1 MVIIYYT
8 DKDGKITHHQEK
20 PKELTLEVVQERVQE
35 FNGER
40 TDGKAAH
47 VVEAADDGLTAYL
60 FQKAAERKQ
69 CDKKMV
75 QDAIDSLEEALDF
88 VRSLR

>member
-1 MVIIYYT
+1 MIIIYYT
-8 DKDGKITHHQEK
+8 DKGKITHHQAA
-20 PKELTLEVVQERVQE
+20 PKDLTLEELEDRAQD
-35 FNGER
+35 FNRER

-47 VVEAADDGLTAYL
+47 ITEAEDDGLMAYL

-69 CDKKMV
+69 WDKQIV

-88 VRSLR
+88 VRSLK